1 MLGLE
6 CTLDYIKHPQ
16 TRPHSGISNHTWKA
30 DVREWNA
37 GNQRVACTVPQNKLA
52 VSMGHTASTR
62 GPQHSRSSVPST
74 SSLTLFSLSFV
85 FERQDKLREE

>member
-52 VSMGHTASTR
+52 VSMGRTASTR
-62 GPQHSRSSVPST
+62 GGAQGTSALTQLCPQYLQLDPF
-74 SSLTLFSLSFV
+74 LPFV
-85 FERQDKLREE
+85 CL